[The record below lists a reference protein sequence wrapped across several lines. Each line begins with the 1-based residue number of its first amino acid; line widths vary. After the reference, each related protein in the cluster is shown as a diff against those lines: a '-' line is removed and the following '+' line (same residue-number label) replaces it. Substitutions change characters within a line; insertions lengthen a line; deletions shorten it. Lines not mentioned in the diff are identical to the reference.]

1 MVKVAVAGGTGC
13 IGLHIVEGL
22 VQTGKHEVI
31 VLSRRASHPVLD
43 KLGVSTV
50 PVSYDDPA
58 ALVKALEGV
67 HTVISTIFGVGEG
80 VITKPQLALLDA
92 AIKAGK
98 HRLVI
103 DLHEVDF
110 LDSVALATIVH
121 ARKELPEDGRLALA
135 VEPGSYVM
143 LIFESS
149 GLNKMLDLAESREAA
164 IAHVS
169 S

>member
-1 MVKVAVAGGTGC
+1 MTIQKQEVHVTSSSGEPRGIEV
-13 IGLHIVEGL
+13 LEESFDPSGL
-22 VQTGKHEVI
+22 VLAVSGE
-31 VLSRRASHPVLD
+31 LD
-43 KLGVSTV
+43 IATA
-50 PVSYDDPA
+50 PA
-58 ALVKALEGV
+58 LRDRLE
-67 HTVISTIFGVGEG
+67 S
-80 VITKPQLALLDA
+80 

-103 DLHEVDF
+103 DLHGVDF

-121 ARKELPEDGRLALA
+121 ARKELPEDGKLTLA
-135 VEPGSYVM
+135 VEPGSYVE

-149 GLNKMLDLAESREAA
+149 GLNKMLDLVETREQA